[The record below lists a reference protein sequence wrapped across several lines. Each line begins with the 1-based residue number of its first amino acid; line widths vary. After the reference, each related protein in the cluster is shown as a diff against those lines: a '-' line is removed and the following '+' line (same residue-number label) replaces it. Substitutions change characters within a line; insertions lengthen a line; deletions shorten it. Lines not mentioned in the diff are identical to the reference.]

1 MEKCIIKE
9 LGQNDVIIESIYYE
23 RRNEIKEKGISES
36 VMKAVSDRDN
46 ITHNNTIKLDN
57 ISIGIYEMISK
68 MNYVMIF
75 NYVGISK
82 EKYTN
87 I

>member
-1 MEKCIIKE
+1 MP
-9 LGQNDVIIESIYYE
+9 D
-23 RRNEIKEKGISES
+23 EIKEKGISES

-75 NYVGISK
+75 YYVGISK

-87 I
+87 KIVRLGLTNII

>member
-1 MEKCIIKE
+1 
-9 LGQNDVIIESIYYE
+9 
-23 RRNEIKEKGISES
+23 
-36 VMKAVSDRDN
+36 MKAVSDRDN

-87 I
+87 KIVRLGLTNII

>member
-1 MEKCIIKE
+1 
-9 LGQNDVIIESIYYE
+9 
-23 RRNEIKEKGISES
+23 
-36 VMKAVSDRDN
+36 MKAVSDRDN

-75 NYVGISK
+75 NYAGISK
-82 EKYTN
+82 EKYANKIVQLGLTN
-87 I
+87 II